1 MFRAEIFTLAKCWK
15 HPNCSVIDW
24 WLSTFWYQCNGI
36 PQKEWHIWSDKYMAY
51 VDTEKSTDE
60 AYFNT
65 EKLYKQ
71 KKYMLTKILYL
82 FADQEYSYK
91 KKIQLQQNKVWSCCF
106 WSLLSSP
113 SLLLSG
119 DPPSPLLS
127 LHPGPRFTLPTW
139 LPTPGF
145 YWNNTLAMIFTWIKP
160 WV

>member
-1 MFRAEIFTLAKCWK
+1 MFRAEKFTLAKCWK

-24 WLSTFWYQCNGI
+24 RLSTFWYQCNGI
-36 PQKEWHIWSDKYMAY
+36 PQKEWHIWSDKYRAY
-51 VDTEKSTDE
+51 VDTEKSIDE

-82 FADQEYSYK
+82 FADQEYSY
-91 KKIQLQQNKVWSCCF
+91 NKSLICCF

-119 DPPSPLLS
+119 DHHCLYFLYTQVP
-127 LHPGPRFTLPTW
+127 LHPIQLGLQLQGFTGTTLLPRFSS
-139 LPTPGF
+139 G
-145 YWNNTLAMIFTWIKP
+145 
-160 WV
+160 

>member
-1 MFRAEIFTLAKCWK
+1 MFRAEKFTLEKRWK

-24 WLSTFWYQCNGI
+24 RLSTFWYQCNGI
-36 PQKEWHIWSDKYMAY
+36 PQKEWHIWSDKYRAY
-51 VDTEKSTDE
+51 VDTEKAIDE

-82 FADQEYSYK
+82 FADQEYSY
-91 KKIQLQQNKVWSCCF
+91 NKTKF
-106 WSLLSSP
+106 D
-113 SLLLSG
+113 LLLLVTAFLPFSAALWW
-119 DPPSPLLS
+119 PPSPLLS
-127 LHPGPRFTLPTW
+127 LHPGPASPYPTW

-145 YWNNTLAMIFTWIKP
+145 YWNNTLATIFIWIKP